1 MSLTALGRNW
11 LTTRAG
17 DAALPEDAAL
27 VEDAALDEETALD
40 EGARLAERQ
49 ADFCLGYGLFWLEN
63 GEEGSFRWSRR
74 FFGFYLDLENIRR
87 IELDFEST
95 LETTLTFS
103 VDRTQIA
110 AIKVQPGRQSATFQV
125 PTWQGK
131 FLVRHAGFMLGDTWQ
146 PSGDDPRTLGIKWF
160 SLRVHTDHEII
171 SYSAP
176 AFSYNGKKTDWV
188 RLDDYF
194 RLDGNSVRDLR
205 RNSRLNVRERKAE
218 TEQVVSSPL
227 RLYMELAWLC
237 NIRCPSCFQAYVPS
251 NLRKEAIHFMSPHVF
266 REAAE
271 KLFPGA
277 AMVWYSGNGE
287 TLLHPNIDTILRTAL
302 EFKFVPALLTNGTLF
317 TEHNMRLLV
326 EGGFF
331 LSISVDSPYEKDFER
346 LRAGAR
352 FSKLVA
358 ALEHLQSL
366 QGEIKS
372 KRFHVRIQCVAQQ
385 SNLDQ
390 LVDLVKWAAS
400 YGALEVQFLPI
411 HNFGNHADYIEQ
423 ARLHHTPD
431 HANRKVLEAMRT
443 GTRLGVR
450 VRGFPPMNPD
460 PSLSREYQAA
470 ADENIYKTR
479 RLDSI
484 YDLALNM
491 PEHPANNPDGKCLL
505 AWSECFVCADG
516 KIAPC
521 CMDLT
526 QTTVGN
532 LYDDDFWSI
541 WNGPR
546 MTAWRQTVNRDPH
559 GICSFGTCVFR
570 RAAAADKGERSRKLS
585 HRVRHW
591 IRSYSH

>member
-1 MSLTALGRNW
+1 MSLTGLGRNW
-11 LTTRAG
+11 LTTRAAN
-17 DAALPEDAAL
+17 AALPEDAL
-27 VEDAALDEETALD
+27 VECAALDEETALD
-40 EGARLAERQ
+40 EDARLAERQ

-63 GEEGSFRWSRR
+63 GEQGSFRWSRR
-74 FFGFYLDLENIRR
+74 FFGFYLDLENIRQV
-87 IELDFEST
+87 ELDFEST

-103 VDRTQIA
+103 VDRTEIA
-110 AIKVQPGRQSATFQV
+110 AIKVQPGRQSATFRLPSQMV
-125 PTWQGK
+125 K
-131 FLVRHAGFMLGDTWQ
+131 FAVRHAGFMLGDTWQ
-146 PSGDDPRTLGIKWF
+146 PPGDDPRTLGIKWF
-160 SLRVHTDHEII
+160 SLRVHTEHESV
-171 SYSAP
+171 SYGAP

-218 TEQVVSSPL
+218 TAQVVSSPL

-358 ALEHLQSL
+358 ALEHLGSL
-366 QGEIKS
+366 QRRLKN

-390 LVDLVKWAAS
+390 LVDLVKWAAG

-431 HANRKVLEAMRT
+431 HANRQVLAAMRA

-491 PEHPANNPDGKCLL
+491 PEHPANNADGKCLL

-546 MTAWRQTVNRDPH
+546 MTAWRQTVNRNPR

-570 RAAAADKGERSRKLS
+570 RAAAADKGTGSRKLS